1 MDPEELKPPPEEILH
16 LHRLHC
22 MDADVPG
29 TPQNALRYSHQTFF
43 HLHIL
48 RKHQADTIDG
58 RNDNTGIC
66 VLIFAKPIES
76 RTK

>member
-1 MDPEELKPPPEEILH
+1 MHNSLSVDPEELKPPPEEILH

-43 HLHIL
+43 HLHIIP
-48 RKHQADTIDG
+48 Q
-58 RNDNTGIC
+58 N
-66 VLIFAKPIES
+66 PW
-76 RTK
+76 